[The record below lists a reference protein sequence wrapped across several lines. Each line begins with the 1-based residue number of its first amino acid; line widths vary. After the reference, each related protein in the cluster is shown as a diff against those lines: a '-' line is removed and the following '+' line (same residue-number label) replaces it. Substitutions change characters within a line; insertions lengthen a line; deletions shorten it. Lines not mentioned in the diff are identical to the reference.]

1 MNKLLRGL
9 ARTVFWSYERGS
21 WAYDVMVAAIVLF
34 VLFTPRGWFH
44 DQPRS
49 AEVGAP
55 GVRLLVENADEKT
68 RIYRVDA
75 SALAPNKRTQK
86 ATPELER
93 ETHDIL
99 GRNVE
104 ELKDRTFRIVQ
115 IDPARA
121 SDGSVLYYTVTI
133 HL

>member
-1 MNKLLRGL
+1 M
-9 ARTVFWSYERGS
+9 
-21 WAYDVMVAAIVLF
+21 MVAAIVLF

-49 AEVGAP
+49 VEVGGP
-55 GVRLLVENADEKT
+55 GVHLISENPDEKT
-68 RIYRVDA
+68 RIYKVDA
-75 SALAPNKRTQK
+75 SVLAPKKRTQK

-99 GRNVE
+99 GRNVG
-104 ELKDRTFRIVQ
+104 ELSDRTFRIVQ
-115 IDPARA
+115 IDPALA